1 MKFKNQDELPETGG
15 SKNFLKLK
23 DKESVQ
29 GIFRGD
35 LYEFYI
41 LWENG
46 KSTVVDENTSGAKF
60 RFRVNFVMKEGSSYV
75 PKIFEQGLTVYNQ
88 LRELHDEY
96 GLDEIIVK
104 ITRNG
109 TGTDTTYSVLPLLK
123 QQISSA
129 TMDYLSKMSLLP
141 LEHNQNIPNHADKL
155 QKQDDEELAF

>member
-1 MKFKNQDELPETGG
+1 MKFKNQDELPEGGG

-35 LYEFYI
+35 LHEFFV

-46 KSTVVDENTSGAKF
+46 KSREVDAGFPGGKF
-60 RFRVNFVMKEGSSYV
+60 RFRVNLVIKEGPSYV
-75 PKIFEQGLTVYNQ
+75 AKIFEQGLTVYNQ
-88 LRELHDEY
+88 LRELHEEY
-96 GLDEIIVK
+96 ELDKIVVK

-123 QQISSA
+123 QAISKETFKFLDS
-129 TMDYLSKMSLLP
+129 MELLP
-141 LEHNQNIPNHADKL
+141 LEQQKREGAEASADSAG
-155 QKQDDEELAF
+155 EVPF

>member
-1 MKFKNQDELPETGG
+1 MKFRNQEELPDSGG

-35 LYEFYI
+35 LHEFYV

-46 KSTVVDENTSGAKF
+46 KSREVMPGTPGAKF
-60 RFRVNFVMKEGSSYV
+60 RFRINFVMKEGAAYAA
-75 PKIFEQGLTVYNQ
+75 KIFEQGMIVYNS
-88 LRELHDEY
+88 LRELHEEY
-96 GLDEIIVK
+96 ELDKIVVK

-123 QQISSA
+123 QPIPAA
-129 TMDYLSKMSLLP
+129 TMKFLETMELLP
-141 LEHNQNIPNHADKL
+141 LVSEKAQANEGANASDDIP
-155 QKQDDEELAF
+155 F